1 VGTKRDEFEES
12 TKIKSSAE
20 ISEMLRN
27 AGVATDDDDD
37 GSDDFESDV
46 HTQVGNIAELIAK
59 SKEMGDLPVVA
70 RSSTNIIRR
79 TQTPIAIER
88 VAIGSQSDIPS
99 KTDDEAFEEMLG
111 APAAVETKQ
120 AKDDLEVEIDG
131 DVPRESRI
139 ALPLPA
145 PPRSMEL
152 PVIRPLPVVAEP
164 KKWRWGAIAW
174 VVLLIATIGLGTMSY
189 MKIAQLEDE
198 LAVAREQLKK

>member
-1 VGTKRDEFEES
+1 MGTKRDEFEES

-27 AGVATDDDDD
+27 AGVDLD
-37 GSDDFESDV
+37 SNDDFEHDV

-59 SKEMGDLPVVA
+59 SKEMGDVPVAA

-99 KTDDEAFEEMLG
+99 KTDDEAFEEMLAD
-111 APAAVETKQ
+111 APVDEREAPKEAAPE
-120 AKDDLEVEIDG
+120 EVE
-131 DVPRESRI
+131 DVEVEGVRESRL

-145 PPRSMEL
+145 PRSVEM
-152 PVIRPLPVVAEP
+152 PVVRPLPMIEP
-164 KKWRWGAIAW
+164 PKSTWRWGAIAW

-198 LAVAREQLKK
+198 LASAREQLKK